1 MKLVIAD
8 INETIL
14 PPRVDEPSEATLAA
28 VDAMREQGIAL
39 APVTSLSIPFI
50 GDLARKLHFSDEG
63 ILDGG
68 ATIFNFTT
76 GERNRNLSRWLS
88 PEQGVQIVSSIGT
101 LITEIYYDQLS
112 QKRTPDTIDL
122 DEITEEAP
130 SVFAVFNNN
139 NLPEISKRL
148 KAIPGIHSMENIYD
162 ATDHLSCVQ
171 IVQAGVS
178 KASGVLQLLHSKRY
192 KDLKPEE
199 ILVIADG
206 KPDEEMFKV
215 MPEGT
220 TLVAVENAHPDLK
233 AIPGVII
240 APSVHEDGFA
250 RTMWERVLH

>member
-14 PPRVDEPSEATLAA
+14 PPGVDEPSAATLEV
-28 VDAMREQGIAL
+28 VDAMDEQGIAL

-68 ATIFNFTT
+68 ATIFNFST
-76 GERNRNLSRWLS
+76 GEGERELSRWLS
-88 PEQGVQIVSSIGT
+88 PEQGLQIVSSIGT
-101 LITEIYYDQLS
+101 LITKIYYDQLS
-112 QKRTPDTIDL
+112 QERTPDTIDL
-122 DEITEEAP
+122 SEIIDEIP
-130 SVFAVFNNN
+130 SIFAVVHND
-139 NLPEISKRL
+139 NLSEISKRL
-148 KAIPGIHSMENIYD
+148 KAIPSINSMENTYD

-171 IVQAGVS
+171 IVQKGVS
-178 KASGVLQLLHSKRY
+178 KASGVLQLLRSPRY

-206 KPDEEMFKV
+206 KPDIDMFKA

-220 TLVAVENAHPDLK
+220 TLVAVENAHPELK
-233 AIPGVII
+233 ALPGVII
-240 APSVHEDGFA
+240 APSVFENGFA
-250 RTMWERVLH
+250 QTMRERVLR